1 MPKYKIELIST
12 RYYMTEF
19 EITADN
25 EEAAEELAY
34 DIAIGDVDHPD
45 KPKGWEPDWEW
56 VDGEGVHVYETKEVT
71 P

>member
-12 RYYMTEF
+12 RYYMTDF
-19 EITADN
+19 EVTADN

-34 DIAIGDVDHPD
+34 EIAIGDADHPD

-56 VDGEGVHVYETKEVT
+56 QDGEGVQVYKTEEVT
-71 P
+71 